1 MLNENDAPKS
11 MEAHYPPRPGKADRD
26 SQNQRLICPG
36 STALMKNVTLGAL
49 ARTDV
54 FEMVLRK
61 PQNGEYLPDNTE
73 EGRIVAMTLAV
84 ALRQA
89 LAGFWVFLLQNW
101 ATPCVRSDWKTDNR
115 Y

>member
-1 MLNENDAPKS
+1 SLGEGGHGYALCLSCGRAESMLNANDAPKS

-61 PQNGEYLPDNTE
+61 PQNGEYLPDSTE

-84 ALRQA
+84 AL
-89 LAGFWVFLLQNW
+89 
-101 ATPCVRSDWKTDNR
+101 
-115 Y
+115 

>member
-26 SQNQRLICPG
+26 SQNHRLICPG
-36 STALMKNVTLGAL
+36 STALMKNVTTGAL

-61 PQNGEYLPDNTE
+61 PQKASICQITQKRGGLS
-73 EGRIVAMTLAV
+73 L
-84 ALRQA
+84 
-89 LAGFWVFLLQNW
+89 
-101 ATPCVRSDWKTDNR
+101 
-115 Y
+115 

>member
-1 MLNENDAPKS
+1 GRAESMLNANDAPKS

-61 PQNGEYLPDNTE
+61 PQNGEYLPDSTE

-89 LAGFWVFLLQNW
+89 LAGVLG
-101 ATPCVRSDWKTDNR
+101 
-115 Y
+115 

>member
-1 MLNENDAPKS
+1 MKMMRRKVWKLTI
-11 MEAHYPPRPGKADRD
+11 HRVRVKADRD
-26 SQNQRLICPG
+26 SQNHRLVLPRFDGTHEECHH
-36 STALMKNVTLGAL
+36 GAL

-89 LAGFWVFLLQNW
+89 LAGVLGISAAEPRLFCTSGQHW
-101 ATPCVRSDWKTDNR
+101 RMGNR